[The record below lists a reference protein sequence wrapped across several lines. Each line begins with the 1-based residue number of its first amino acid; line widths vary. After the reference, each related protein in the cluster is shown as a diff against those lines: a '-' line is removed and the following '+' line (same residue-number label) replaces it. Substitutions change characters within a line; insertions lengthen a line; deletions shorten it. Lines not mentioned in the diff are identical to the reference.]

1 MALLSGVRLA
11 TIGSDRLNRAVRERD
26 AGRVIR
32 VALIPGDGIGPEV
45 LREACRVLEA
55 AAAAGLLSVEFEGFP
70 HGSAHYLATGE
81 TLGEDTFA
89 RLRDDFD
96 AILLGAVGD
105 ERVPDGVHA
114 RDILL
119 GLRFGLDL
127 FVNLRP
133 VRLRAPDLTPLRLR
147 DDETIDIAIIRENTE
162 GFYTG
167 SGGSLR
173 EGTPQEIAISE
184 SVATYY
190 GVERVVRAA
199 FEFARRTGRERVTL
213 ADKANA
219 VPHVYGLWRRTF
231 LEVAEGY
238 PDVEAETRYVDALAM
253 ELVRDPGRFDVIV
266 TENLLGDILS
276 DLAAGLVGGLGL
288 APSANLDLKGRGL
301 YEPVHGSAPEL
312 AGTGTANP
320 MAAVLSAAMMAREND
335 AAEAADHI
343 EAAVDRALREGIRT
357 PDLGGDR
364 STEEVGAWL
373 AKEVTE
379 SPSSV

>member
-1 MALLSGVRLA
+1 VRLA
-11 TIGSDRLNRAVRERD
+11 TIGSGRLNRAVRERD

-55 AAAAGLLSVEFEGFP
+55 VAAAGLLSVEFEGFP
-70 HGSAHYLATGE
+70 HGADHYLATGE

-105 ERVPDGVHA
+105 ERVPDGEHA

-133 VRLRAPDLTPLRLR
+133 VRLRAPDLTPLRLS

-199 FEFARRTGRERVTL
+199 FEFARRNGCERVTL

-231 LEVAEGY
+231 LEVAAGY

-379 SPSSV
+379 SPSLG

>member
-1 MALLSGVRLA
+1 VRLA

-70 HGSAHYLATGE
+70 HGAAHYLATGE

-133 VRLRAPDLTPLRLR
+133 VRLRAPDLTPLRLS

>member
-70 HGSAHYLATGE
+70 HGAAHYLATGE

-133 VRLRAPDLTPLRLR
+133 VRLRAPDLTPLRLS

-199 FEFARRTGRERVTL
+199 FDFARRTGRERVTL

-320 MAAVLSAAMMAREND
+320 MAAVLSAAMMARENN

>member
-55 AAAAGLLSVEFEGFP
+55 AAAAGFLSVEFEGFP
-70 HGSAHYLATGE
+70 HGAAHYLATGE
-81 TLGEDTFA
+81 TLGEETFA
-89 RLRDDFD
+89 RLRDGFD

-133 VRLRAPDLTPLRLR
+133 VRLRAPDLTPLRLS

>member
-70 HGSAHYLATGE
+70 HGAAHYLATGE

-320 MAAVLSAAMMAREND
+320 MAAVLSAAMMARENN

-343 EAAVDRALREGIRT
+343 EAAVDHALREGIRT